1 MCHNNSRH
9 NKFQPKRK
17 LEVMSTL
24 CVCVCMSVCVCVCGC
39 VHMHVCVCLCTKGIP
54 SWVLTRTKV
63 IDKPSLQASY
73 RQAPANSA
81 HFHARSTNVNRISSP
96 GYTRL
101 APQTCPHKAPKM
113 RLNAQNLFPKNC
125 LDAKFPSLS
134 PLRTSH
140 PLLPHSIKQTYIF
153 FLHLLNHSNSHFL
166 SH

>member
-1 MCHNNSRH
+1 M
-9 NKFQPKRK
+9 
-17 LEVMSTL
+17 
-24 CVCVCMSVCVCVCGC
+24 CVCGC

-81 HFHARSTNVNRISSP
+81 HLHARSTNVNRISSP

-113 RLNAQNLFPKNC
+113 RLNSQIYFQKIVWMPSFPLC
-125 LDAKFPSLS
+125 LPFAPHTPSYHTQSNRHKFFFCISSTTRIHTSSHTRQHHNVYCSPSYSKWHCSL
-134 PLRTSH
+134 T
-140 PLLPHSIKQTYIF
+140 TY
-153 FLHLLNHSNSHFL
+153 LV
-166 SH
+166 